1 MENRKVEGNYIVN
14 EDERFS
20 GMVTGTVTIKSGVK
34 FINHGMICEDVV
46 IEENASLYNHG
57 MVSGNVI
64 GEGFAEVWGMING
77 YLSSMLEVYI
87 HKDAVVNGKKYE
99 FDEKTI

>member
-1 MENRKVEGNYIVN
+1 MESRKIEGNYIATT
-14 EDERFS
+14 DEQFS

-34 FINHGMICEDVV
+34 FINRGMICKDVV
-46 IEENASLYNHG
+46 IEEDASLYNHG
-57 MVSGNVI
+57 MVNGNVI
-64 GEGFAEVWGMING
+64 GEGFAEVWGMVNG
-77 YLSSMLEVYI
+77 YLSSMLDVYV